1 LIKGRTYPW
10 DIERYAARPE
20 IGENE
25 IRDFLMSK
33 GFDQVDTSY
42 LLKCLKGGYAANL

>member
-10 DIERYAARPE
+10 DYEKYAARPE

-25 IRDFLMSK
+25 IRDFLRIK
-33 GFDQVDTSY
+33 EFDQVDTSY
-42 LLKCLKGGYAANL
+42 LLKSWKGG

>member
-10 DIERYAARPE
+10 DYEKYAARPE

-25 IRDFLMSK
+25 IRDFLRSK
-33 GFDQVDTSY
+33 EFDQEDTDY
-42 LLKCLKGGYAANL
+42 LLKSLKGG